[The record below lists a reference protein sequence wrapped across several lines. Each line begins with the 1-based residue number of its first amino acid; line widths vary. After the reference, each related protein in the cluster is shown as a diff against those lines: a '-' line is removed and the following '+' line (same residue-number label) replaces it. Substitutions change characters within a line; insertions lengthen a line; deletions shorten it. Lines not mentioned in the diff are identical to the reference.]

1 MAVLHA
7 AVVAVV
13 IAALLYWRFDSG
25 AVMAEP
31 APRLTSMPLLGLSVI
46 FGLGAWAASKSGYP
60 KRAPWFAG
68 LSVGVGTYALVR
80 LFAF

>member
-25 AVMAEP
+25 MVMPEP
-31 APRLTSMPLLGLSVI
+31 APRLTSMPLLGLAVI
-46 FGLGAWAASKSGYP
+46 FGLGAWAASKSGVP

-68 LSVGVGTYALVR
+68 LSVGVGTYALFR
-80 LFAF
+80 LLAF

>member
-7 AVVAVV
+7 AVVAAV

-25 AVMAEP
+25 VVMTEP
-31 APRLTSMPLLGLSVI
+31 APRLTSLPLLGLAVI
-46 FGLGAWAASKSGYP
+46 FGLGAWATSKSGFP

-68 LSVGVGTYALVR
+68 LSVGVGVYAVIR

>member
-25 AVMAEP
+25 AVMPEP
-31 APRLTSMPLLGLSVI
+31 APRLTSMPLLGLAVI
-46 FGLGAWAASKSGYP
+46 FGLGAWSSKAGYP

-68 LSVGVGTYALVR
+68 LSVGVGTYAVVR
-80 LFAF
+80 LLAF